1 MFSQWLSD
9 EDELLKFVSGGHHD
23 NQENDEIVVSPSP
36 ANSVLPSLIDNNNN
50 ITEKNNKKPRQGRG
64 RKTSSTAFDDTD
76 ETPAEYLRKIIHR
89 DVERQRRQEMTGLY
103 QSLRSKI
110 PPQFLQVRNYLVT
123 CIV

>member
-23 NQENDEIVVSPSP
+23 NQENDEIVVTPSP

-50 ITEKNNKKPRQGRG
+50 NIREKNNKKPRQGRG
-64 RKTSSTAFDDTD
+64 RKTSSTDFDDTD

-89 DVERQRRQEMTGLY
+89 DVERRRRQEMTGLY

-110 PPQFLQVRNYLVT
+110 PPQFLQVRN
-123 CIV
+123 I